1 MNGSEPRI
9 EIFKPF
15 GDAFELMKKILFQP
29 FNFQKWLT
37 IGFAAFL
44 AGHFAG
50 GGFNFPGRWG
60 NVRGNAAERNFVG
73 AGMEQWKPW
82 LAIVVGVCVV
92 LFIVLILV
100 LTWLKA

>member
-1 MNGSEPRI
+1 INGYEPRI

-15 GDAFELMKKILFQP
+15 GDAFELMKKIVFQP

-44 AGHFAG
+44 AGHFTG
-50 GGFNFPGRWG
+50 VGLSFRFGNF
-60 NVRGNAAERNFVG
+60 RGNASERNFAG

-82 LAIVVGVCVV
+82 LPIAIGVFV
-92 LFIVLILV
+92 LVFLVLIFV
-100 LTWLKA
+100 LS